1 LCFCSAISPVCLIF
15 CVSSPASGAPRAAN
29 TLSFGGSLVLGLR
42 SLCALQFPVW
52 LLVEASG
59 LILFCHCYSPAYI
72 HLVQLSTAARL
83 ASTPVFVSSLPIV
96 WTVHLFHHILSS
108 VCCLSINLLIHI
120 LHLSPPSETRDRWKT
135 LQDYFVKNRKKNL
148 PTGSAGGSQKE
159 WKYAEIMSFLLPHIQ
174 PRRSVWIFLTFA
186 ILLTL

>member
-1 LCFCSAISPVCLIF
+1 VFLVSRAICDLVVEKQSFCSAISPVCLIF

-29 TLSFGGSLVLGLR
+29 TLSFGGSLVLGLG

-120 LHLSPPSETRDRWKT
+120 LHLSPPSETRDRTNWPI
-135 LQDYFVKNRKKNL
+135 QD
-148 PTGSAGGSQKE
+148 SAE
-159 WKYAEIMSFLLPHIQ
+159 
-174 PRRSVWIFLTFA
+174 
-186 ILLTL
+186 